1 MNTNSIENA
10 VLARDVGKTIH
21 WERLEDKKLD
31 VNVGNTLTVS
41 NDGVINVDPT
51 KLPRVADKDAR
62 TGDVTI
68 HNPDGNDV
76 VLETPRVRI
85 GVNGNWFIDGVDTG
99 KPSRGEAGENG
110 VGTKGGD
117 GKSAYQIAVDN
128 GFVGNEAQ
136 WLASLKG
143 DKGDKGDASETKAGL
158 DCAAIDALPKKA
170 WKKGTTV
177 LAKQDG
183 ECIQLVPET
192 SLISDLILGMTIDKA
207 SSYVGDE
214 AIITLIASNLGDG
227 TVDTATLDLQIP
239 EVSGVTVAR
248 KTYEADKV
256 TVKENTGNTG
266 YTLTGI
272 QAGGSIKVT
281 LALTLSE
288 EGDYPI
294 GGLITTDSPFEIN
307 KTNNRAS
314 VVLRA
319 RTKAQNKDVCDLVPI
334 VDKETGV
341 QLLSST
347 IDESG
352 QVDIT
357 YYTRSR
363 LNYFMTKDTLQGKTF
378 KVTGAVSAAMFVMTN
393 LAYNSATKMQDTTRN
408 TNGLSSPIIFK
419 EMPDG
424 KLRFSYYYGRNETS
438 SGNASKIPDGTA
450 ALTKFTGFTFANG
463 ELTINEDIKG
473 AIILV
478 KPQGNNCG
486 WQAACIFSSYETELP
501 CSNDLV
507 TKKSEYQIS
516 NSTVIGENL
525 NNTQVVDT
533 KATGYI
539 TVNISKSGSF
549 LSQTFDFVN
558 KTKILEVP
566 AGKKTVKT
574 VTSTCADFKEDLQG
588 DISTEVSNEG
598 KTVKITVSASAK
610 AGSEL
615 IVGNI
620 RVRVV

>member
-99 KPSRGEAGENG
+99 KPSRGEAGE
-110 VGTKGGD
+110 
-117 GKSAYQIAVDN
+117 
-128 GFVGNEAQ
+128 
-136 WLASLKG
+136 KG
-143 DKGDKGDASETKAGL
+143 DAGAPGAKGDKGDASDAKAGL

-192 SLISDLILGMTIDKA
+192 SLISDLILGLSIDKP

-214 AIITLIASNLGDG
+214 AIVTLVASNLGEG

-239 EVSGVTVAR
+239 ELTGITITR
-248 KTYEADKV
+248 KSYEADKV
-256 TVKENTGNTG
+256 TVKETKGSTG
-266 YTLTGI
+266 YTLTNM
-272 QAGGSIKVT
+272 QAGGSVKVT
-281 LALTLSE
+281 LALTLNE

-314 VVLRA
+314 VVLIVKA
-319 RTKAQNKDVCDLVPI
+319 KAQNKDTCDLIPI

-347 IDESG
+347 LDSAGKVE
-352 QVDIT
+352 IT
-357 YYTRSR
+357 YYSNSR

-393 LAYNSATKMQDTTRN
+393 VAYDPATKAQNITKN
-408 TNGLSSPIIFK
+408 TGGISSPIIFK
-419 EMPDG
+419 KMPDN
-424 KLRFSYYYGRNETS
+424 KLRFSYYYGRNETV
-438 SGNASKIPDGTA
+438 SGNPSKTPAGNERLTA
-450 ALTKFTGFTFANG
+450 FNNFTFANG

-473 AIILV
+473 AVILV

-486 WQAACIFSSYETELP
+486 WQAAHVFASYATELP

-507 TKKSEYQIS
+507 TSKSEYQVS
-516 NSTVIGENL
+516 NFKVIGGVL
-525 NNTQVVDT
+525 PNTQVVDT
-533 KATGYI
+533 KSTGYL
-539 TVNISKSGSF
+539 TVNIAQTDSF
-549 LSQTFDFVN
+549 LAQAFNFVD
-558 KTKILEVP
+558 KMKILEVP

>member
-1 MNTNSIENA
+1 MNTNSIENV

-99 KPSRGEAGENG
+99 KPSRGEAGESG
-110 VGTKGGD
+110 VSIKGGD

-158 DCAAIDALPKKA
+158 DCAAIDALPKKV

-192 SLISDLILGMTIDKA
+192 SLISDLILGMTIDK
-207 SSYVGDE
+207 SFSYVGDE
-214 AIITLIASNLGDG
+214 AIVTLIASNLGDG
-227 TVDTATLDLQIP
+227 TIDTATLDLQIP
-239 EVSGVTVAR
+239 EVSGVTVTR

-266 YTLTGI
+266 YTLTGM
-272 QAGGSIKVT
+272 QASGSIKVT
-281 LALTLSE
+281 LTLTLSE

-314 VVLRA
+314 VVLKA
-319 RTKAQNKDVCDLVPI
+319 KAKAQNKDTCDLIPI

-347 IDESG
+347 VNSTGKIEVAPYG
-352 QVDIT
+352 NG
-357 YYTRSR
+357 R

-378 KVTGAVSAAMFVMTN
+378 KVTGAVSVAMFVMTN
-393 LAYNSATKMQDTTRN
+393 AAYDPATKAQNITKN
-408 TNGLSSPIIFK
+408 TGGVSSPIVFK
-419 EMPDG
+419 EMPDN
-424 KLRFSYYYGRNETS
+424 KLRFSYYYGSNEIV
-438 SGNASKIPDGTA
+438 SGNPSKIPADTERMTA
-450 ALTKFTGFTFANG
+450 FNNFTFTNG

-473 AIILV
+473 AVILV

-486 WQAACIFSSYETELP
+486 WQAAYVFASYATELL

-507 TKKSEYQIS
+507 TNKSEYQVS
-516 NSTVIGENL
+516 VSKVIGEDL
-525 NNTQVVDT
+525 PNTQVVDT
-533 KATGYI
+533 KATGYL
-539 TVNISKSGSF
+539 TVNIAQKDNF
-549 LSQTFDFVN
+549 LTQAFNFVA
-558 KTKILEVP
+558 KMKVLEVP

>member
-99 KPSRGEAGENG
+99 KPSRGEAGE
-110 VGTKGGD
+110 
-117 GKSAYQIAVDN
+117 
-128 GFVGNEAQ
+128 
-136 WLASLKG
+136 KG
-143 DKGDKGDASETKAGL
+143 DAGAPGAKGDKGDASDAKAGL

-192 SLISDLILGMTIDKA
+192 SLISDLILGLSIDKP

-214 AIITLIASNLGDG
+214 AIVTLVASNLGEG

-239 EVSGVTVAR
+239 ELTGITITR
-248 KTYEADKV
+248 KSYEADKV
-256 TVKENTGNTG
+256 TVKETKGSTG
-266 YTLTGI
+266 YTLTNM
-272 QAGGSIKVT
+272 QAGGSVKVT
-281 LALTLSE
+281 LALTLNE

-314 VVLRA
+314 VVLKA
-319 RTKAQNKDVCDLVPI
+319 KGKAQNKDTCDLIPI

-347 IDESG
+347 LDSAGKVEIA
-352 QVDIT
+352 
-357 YYTRSR
+357 YYGNGR

-393 LAYNSATKMQDTTRN
+393 VAYDPATKVQNITKDT
-408 TNGLSSPIIFK
+408 GGISSPIIFK
-419 EMPDG
+419 EMPDN
-424 KLRFSYYYGRNETS
+424 KLRFSYYYGRNETV
-438 SGNASKIPDGTA
+438 SGNPSKTPAGNERLTA
-450 ALTKFTGFTFANG
+450 FNNFTFANG

-473 AIILV
+473 AVILV

-486 WQAACIFSSYETELP
+486 WQAAHVFASYATELP

-507 TKKSEYQIS
+507 TSKSEYQVS
-516 NSTVIGENL
+516 DSKVIGGVL
-525 NNTQVVDT
+525 PNTQVVDT
-533 KATGYI
+533 KSTGYL
-539 TVNISKSGSF
+539 TVNIAQTGSF
-549 LSQTFDFVN
+549 LAQAFNFVD
-558 KTKILEVP
+558 KMKILEVP

-620 RVRVV
+620 QVRVV